1 MRRLLI
7 ALGLIALGPS
17 SLLTGCAST
26 TPQTA
31 TPGNATSTQLVAAD
45 PGQTPPTSSNDAPNP
60 NGAWIGVAAGNDA
73 FVPGAQDTFVAV
85 WVDIPKD
92 NLETHAP
99 ADVALVI
106 DTSGSMSGDKIR
118 NARAAALKLVD
129 NLRDGDIVSVHTFS
143 DAVQERVSPTRL
155 DADSRRR
162 IASILSEL
170 SADGGTNLFEGVRAA
185 GMAAMSAPATH
196 LIRRVVLISD
206 GIATVGMTARSNM
219 ELLGDKAGERGVQI
233 TAIGVGLDY
242 DELTLNALAMKSAG
256 RLYHMESTAA
266 LPEIVASEM
275 GLLKSTRAA
284 DAKVAIV
291 PAPGVQL
298 LGVEGATGRW
308 QSGGTLEVPLGAMF
322 GGQHKEFIV
331 RARLD
336 APESGS
342 HPVASVRLVFLDP
355 KEGNLER
362 VQEAVARFDVV
373 GDATIASNRK
383 NVRAQNVFAMI
394 DASLATERAAQS
406 VNTDDFAGA
415 DRAFAEAETKLR
427 SQAAVATTAAD
438 KSRLEKTA
446 DRVGQARAG
455 ASKAAA
461 APPAARPAAKRKM
474 SLEANDAAM
483 DMQGF

>member
-7 ALGLIALGPS
+7 ALGLMALAPS
-17 SLLTGCAST
+17 ALLTGCSST
-26 TPQTA
+26 TPVAA
-31 TPGNATSTQLVAAD
+31 TPGTTTSQVVASD
-45 PGQTPPTSSNDAPNP
+45 PNQQNPTPNNDAPNP
-60 NGAWIGVAAGNDA
+60 NGSWIGVAAGSDA

-85 WVDIPKD
+85 WVDVPKD

-118 NARAAALKLVD
+118 NARAAAQKLVD

-155 DADSRRR
+155 DASSRSR
-162 IASILSEL
+162 IASVLTEL
-170 SADGGTNLFEGVRAA
+170 NADGGTNLFEGVRAA
-185 GMAAMSAPATH
+185 GMAAMSAPPTH

-256 RLYHMESTAA
+256 RLYHMENTAA

-284 DAKVAIV
+284 DTKVAIV

-298 LGVEGATGRW
+298 VGVEGAQGRW
-308 QSGGTLEVPLGAMF
+308 QSGGALEVPLGSMF

-331 RARLD
+331 RARLN
-336 APESGS
+336 APESGT

-362 VQEAVARFDVV
+362 IQEAVARFDVV
-373 GDATIASNRK
+373 NDASVAMSRK

-394 DASLATERAAQS
+394 DASLATERAAQA

-415 DRAFAEAETKLR
+415 DRAFEEAEKKLR

-438 KSRLEKTA
+438 KSRLEASAT
-446 DRVGQARAG
+446 RVSQARAG
-455 ASKAAA
+455 ASAAAA
-461 APPAARPAAKRKM
+461 APPAAKPAAKRKM

>member
-7 ALGLIALGPS
+7 ALGL
-17 SLLTGCAST
+17 LTLANGCAST
-26 TPQTA
+26 ATVPTGGTP
-31 TPGNATSTQLVAAD
+31 PGQLVAAD
-45 PGQTPPTSSNDAPNP
+45 PNAPTPNPNGSAIAADAPNP
-60 NGAWIGVAAGNDA
+60 NGSWIGVAAGSDA

-92 NLETHAP
+92 SLESHAP

-118 NARAAALKLVD
+118 HARAAAQQLVD
-129 NLRDGDIVSVHTFS
+129 NLRDGDIVSVHSFS
-143 DAVQERVSPTRL
+143 DAAQERVSPTRL
-155 DADSRRR
+155 DPQSRRR
-162 IASILSEL
+162 IASVLTEL
-170 SADGGTNLFEGVRAA
+170 NADGGTNLFEGVRAA
-185 GMAAMSAPATH
+185 GMAAMSAPPTH
-196 LIRRVVLISD
+196 LVRRVVLISD

-219 ELLGDKAGERGVQI
+219 ELLGEKASERGVQI

-242 DELTLNALAMKSAG
+242 DELTLNALAIKSAG
-256 RLYHMESTAA
+256 RLYHMENTQA
-266 LPEIVASEM
+266 LGEIVASEM
-275 GLLKSTRAA
+275 KLLKSTRAA
-284 DAKVAIV
+284 ETRVSIV

-298 LGVEGATGRW
+298 VSVDGAQSRW
-308 QSGGTLEVPLGAMF
+308 SSGGTLEVPLGSMF
-322 GGQHKEFIV
+322 AGQHKEFIV
-331 RARLD
+331 RARLN
-336 APESGS
+336 APESGT

-373 GDATIASNRK
+373 GDARVADSRK

-394 DASLATERAAQS
+394 DASIATERAAQS
-406 VNTDDFAGA
+406 VNSDDFSGA
-415 DRAFAEAETKLR
+415 DRAFEEAERKLR
-427 SQAAVATTAAD
+427 SQAALATTTAD
-438 KSRLEKTA
+438 KARLEQSAT
-446 DRVGQARAG
+446 RVSAARAG

-461 APPAARPAAKRKM
+461 APPAAKPAAKRKM